1 MIVSRINKHFIQ
13 NLTIWSDCGGCGSGR
28 GPGPGGCGGE
38 GGGVGVKITLSVYS
52 AFPTI
57 LSILQFWLE
66 KK

>member
-1 MIVSRINKHFIQ
+1 MIESRINKHFIQ
-13 NLTIWSDCGGCGSGR
+13 NLYICSICGGCGSGR
-28 GPGPGGCGGE
+28 GRGPGLGG
-38 GGGVGVKITLSVYS
+38 